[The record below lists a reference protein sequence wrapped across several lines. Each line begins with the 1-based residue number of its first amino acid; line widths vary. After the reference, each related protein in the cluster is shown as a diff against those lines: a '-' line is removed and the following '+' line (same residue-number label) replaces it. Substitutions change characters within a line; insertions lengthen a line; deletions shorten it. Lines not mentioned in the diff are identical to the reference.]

1 MIKLIVRQAN
11 WGILGSVFGFS
22 IGFFVK
28 IYLIDIVGI
37 EQWGRYVSA
46 QTFAGAMSTL
56 LSFGIP
62 WIIIKYIPSI
72 LDNDINKAQQ
82 LIRKIFRVS
91 AFASCLFLVLTY
103 FLSPFLDVYVYKE
116 IDNFSL
122 ILLVVSINVPIG
134 IFMGV
139 ITSLYR
145 SVFRIKEIML
155 YGTFIIVPLRAV
167 ITYFTFMYTDNILY
181 FVGIEI
187 FTSFVSLGMLY
198 YMFNKDALSIFTISK
213 DNSFKVDSEIKK
225 YGRKMYINSLVSF
238 IAGQSLSFI
247 LSIMLPSSYI
257 GVYSILLTV
266 SGVALF
272 LINNLNT
279 IFAPAISKLYSEGK
293 IDELSALFK
302 KTTFIINLI
311 AFPFFISIIIFSKDI
326 LLLFDDTA
334 KLVVYYPYLYIVVF
348 ARVFRIMVGAAGS
361 VLVMANLEKYELNL
375 QYLKAVLIN
384 VLAII
389 LILEYELLGVCV
401 LFTISTFI
409 EEAYRLIVIHNKL
422 KINPFSKS
430 FFLLILLSI
439 PFIFAGMNINIS
451 FKLYHFIVIP
461 ILLYS
466 FYALIFFKEI
476 KLIYFQ
482 ILKKE

>member
-62 WIIIKYIPSI
+62 WIIIKYIPNI

-103 FLSPFLDVYVYKE
+103 FLSPFLDVYVYKQ

-238 IAGQSLSFI
+238 IAGQSLSFG
-247 LSIMLPSSYI
+247 PWR
-257 GVYSILLTV
+257 
-266 SGVALF
+266 
-272 LINNLNT
+272 N
-279 IFAPAISKLYSEGK
+279 
-293 IDELSALFK
+293 
-302 KTTFIINLI
+302 
-311 AFPFFISIIIFSKDI
+311 
-326 LLLFDDTA
+326 
-334 KLVVYYPYLYIVVF
+334 
-348 ARVFRIMVGAAGS
+348 
-361 VLVMANLEKYELNL
+361 
-375 QYLKAVLIN
+375 KAVGPLDRWH
-384 VLAII
+384 
-389 LILEYELLGVCV
+389 
-401 LFTISTFI
+401 S
-409 EEAYRLIVIHNKL
+409 
-422 KINPFSKS
+422 
-430 FFLLILLSI
+430 
-439 PFIFAGMNINIS
+439 
-451 FKLYHFIVIP
+451 
-461 ILLYS
+461 
-466 FYALIFFKEI
+466 
-476 KLIYFQ
+476 
-482 ILKKE
+482 